1 MVFEFIEL
9 LVVDTFTNKF
19 GAWFLMK
26 LDLVP
31 LTLHPTKSNNLL
43 KLVFMLWQWVLNYVR
58 QNWGGTMQ
66 LWKKNPEN
74 KQAMKRPTIFF
85 ARWRGFMLGLNQK
98 MMRQFH
104 SSFFGW

>member
-1 MVFEFIEL
+1 
-9 LVVDTFTNKF
+9 
-19 GAWFLMK
+19 
-26 LDLVP
+26 
-31 LTLHPTKSNNLL
+31 
-43 KLVFMLWQWVLNYVR
+43 
-58 QNWGGTMQ
+58 MQ

-104 SSFFGW
+104 SSFFG